1 MRRTRRSICC
11 QNCTLRL
18 HNRPFRTHRGDHQLR
33 QQLLHQTQ
41 MAKTFFTFSKHFN
54 STETA
59 QTPTLPAHQVERVST
74 VRQTTV
80 VAEIIADLKQM
91 PSQDECKNSV
101 AQHQQSTLR
110 TCYLEAPTSPIV
122 APSRIPSS
130 GEHLLDSSPIN

>member
-1 MRRTRRSICC
+1 
-11 QNCTLRL
+11 
-18 HNRPFRTHRGDHQLR
+18 
-33 QQLLHQTQ
+33 
-41 MAKTFFTFSKHFN
+41 
-54 STETA
+54 
-59 QTPTLPAHQVERVST
+59 
-74 VRQTTV
+74 